1 MAYICET
8 LSTPDLTGHQ
18 TCSTW
23 VAYQPSS
30 GFLPT
35 LTAAERDDMILWFV
49 GIFAVVFTV
58 KAIRRLLN
66 F

>member
-1 MAYICET
+1 MAYVCET
-8 LSTPDLTGHQ
+8 LSSPALNTEQ
-18 TCSTW
+18 TCSKW
-23 VAYQPSS
+23 VLHQSS